1 VADNA
6 DGDADGLV
14 LVWQPGD
21 DPGKVEFVVTS
32 SLAESLLTLL
42 AEGGVSAVPSQ
53 RRDRGAEVGALT
65 IVELVAGNAAAWTA
79 IGLVMR
85 KFLDRHKGK
94 RIRVGEN
101 GGLEEAENYSAQD
114 IRRIVH
120 TLSAVERADTERR

>member
-1 VADNA
+1 MADNA
-6 DGDADGLV
+6 GGDADGLI
-14 LVWQPGD
+14 LVWQSGD
-21 DPGKVEFVVTS
+21 DPGKVELVVTS

-42 AEGGVSAVPSQ
+42 AEGGVSAAPSQ

-79 IGLVMR
+79 IGLVVR

-101 GGLEEAENYSAQD
+101 GLEEAENYSARD
-114 IRRIVH
+114 IERIVR